1 MKKILL
7 LIVISLTGLHAGGFE
22 DLGISARVKSL
33 GGAGVSLQGAP
44 YLQFFNAAS
53 FAKADKFAVSASYSN
68 LYPDVEDDNL
78 NFVSLS
84 GLIPLP
90 YIGKFAAGFNMFNT
104 DLWKE
109 YTFQAGYAIEILPNF
124 NIGGAF
130 KLLGWSAEAA
140 PGEAAL
146 SYTGF
151 TVDAGAIYT
160 FDELLYADYLS
171 LGLSLKNI
179 TQPSIASNGSSDGTL
194 PMILALG
201 TVYYSKKFE
210 YMLLADFELQD
221 DIIAV
226 RLGAEFL
233 TARYNVF
240 GYDNDFFLRGGYN
253 NVVSAD
259 FARDSGLSGGF
270 GLNVE
275 MVKLDYAY
283 LYPLEIKFMG
293 GSHKLTLTYNF

>member
-1 MKKILL
+1 LKKIQLL
-7 LIVISLTGLHAGGFE
+7 FLLSIISLHAGGFD

-33 GGAGVSLQGAP
+33 GGAGVALQNAP

-53 FAKADKFAVSASYSN
+53 FAKADNFAVSASYSN
-68 LYPDVEDDNL
+68 LYPDVEDDDL
-78 NFVSLS
+78 NYISLS
-84 GLIPLP
+84 GLIPVP
-90 YIGKFAAGFNMFNT
+90 YVGKFAAGFNMFNT
-104 DLWKE
+104 NLWKE
-109 YTFQAGYAIEILPNF
+109 YTFQGGYAIELMPGLSV
-124 NIGGAF
+124 GGAF

-151 TVDAGAIYT
+151 TFDAGALYT
-160 FDELLYADYLS
+160 FDELLYSDYLTV
-171 LGLSLKNI
+171 GLSIKNI
-179 TQPSIASNGSSDGTL
+179 TQPSIASNGSADGQL

-201 TVYYSKKFE
+201 TVYYSKKYE
-210 YMLLADFELQD
+210 YLLLADFEMQN
-221 DIIAV
+221 DIIAL

-240 GYDNDFFLRGGYN
+240 GVNNDFFLRGGYN
-253 NVVSAD
+253 NLVSAD

-283 LYPLEIKFMG
+283 LYPLEIKFIG